1 MISIVKSRKHE
12 LLNINKRSRNF
23 LFSNCMSVAERIT
36 LPSLLPFV
44 SGMALILAE
53 GAEKLMSSDDR
64 NICLHKRQISC
75 CGFHQLDTCITLD
88 DTEPQTPDRARRD
101 DHRLRSGICP
111 SDLLPFVKLRLLCAG
126 VRSAR
131 VCEARTKGW
140 RACYLLCRESKETKF
155 VCTCHRLI
163 SSQRPW
169 NSSALKYLTFRCQ
182 ILVCHVISAN

>member
-1 MISIVKSRKHE
+1 M
-12 LLNINKRSRNF
+12 NKRSRNF
-23 LFSNCMSVAERIT
+23 LFSSCMSVAERIT

-44 SGMALILAE
+44 FGMALILAE

-75 CGFHQLDTCITLD
+75 YGFHQLDTCIPLD
-88 DTEPQTPDRARRD
+88 DTEPQTPNRARRD

-126 VRSAR
+126 VRSTR

-140 RACYLLCRESKETKF
+140 RACYLLCRESKEIKF
-155 VCTCHRLI
+155 VCTSHRLI
-163 SSQRPW
+163 RQPK
-169 NSSALKYLTFRCQ
+169 ALEFICSDISHFQMPDISLSCHLCKL
-182 ILVCHVISAN
+182 ILYTIQEMCTVT